1 VQTQLSN
8 KCNLVLYLDKELI
21 QKSKDLGF
29 NLSKTFE
36 NHLKQ
41 LIIQFTRIKTE
52 NIFNLK
58 NSIIGKWAEPELNR
72 RPLARKGTVLAF
84 KNQEEMLGRFRDFQL
99 VDLRRSKRTAYE
111 KVWWIKR
118 VLKFLNKNPCEI
130 SRDDLR
136 LFLKSLDGYSRSH
149 YKNALMALKVFFR
162 DFLQKPELV
171 SSFKFPHRVFKPK
184 QIVTKEQI
192 RVFYGALDTTK
203 EKALFLLYATS
214 GLRRQEIL
222 TLTPEDVDF
231 EKRMITPSNHLGET
245 KKSWVSF
252 YNQEAEQVLNKYLSE
267 KKKSRS
273 KRLFPMQ
280 RHEDV
285 ELWKT
290 AKEKTGANITPQK
303 LRQWFCQE
311 MINQGTS
318 ETYVDAFCGRV
329 PKSVLARHY
338 TDFSSVKLLKIY
350 ENTRFQILS

>member
-1 VQTQLSN
+1 MSN
-8 KCNLVLYLDKELI
+8 KANLVLYLDKDLVK
-21 QKSKDLGF
+21 KSKDLGF

-36 NHLKQ
+36 NHLKHLITQFLQ
-41 LIIQFTRIKTE
+41 LKPE
-52 NIFNLK
+52 NTVDSK
-58 NSIIGKWAEPELNR
+58 GTIIGKWAEPELNR
-72 RPLARKGTVLAF
+72 RPLARKGTVLPF
-84 KNQEEMLGRFRDFQL
+84 KNQEEMLEKFRDFQL

-118 VLKFLNKNPCEI
+118 VLKFLKKNPSDV

-136 LFLKSLDGYSRSH
+136 LFLKSLNGYSRSH

-171 SSFKFPHRVFKPK
+171 SSFKFPHRIFKPR

-192 RVFYGALDTTK
+192 RTFYKALETSK

-222 TLTPEDVDF
+222 LLTPDDVDF

-252 YNQEAEQVLNKYLSE
+252 YNEETEKMLNQYLSE

-273 KRLFPMQ
+273 NRLFPMQ
-280 RHEDV
+280 RYENV
-285 ELWKT
+285 KLWKT
-290 AKEKTGANITPQK
+290 AKDKTGMTITPQK

-311 MINQGTS
+311 MINQGVS

-338 TDFSSVKLLKIY
+338 TDFSTEVLREVY
-350 ENTRFQILS
+350 EKATLEI